1 VFGFSPNGATVRLK
15 ADTTVRGA
23 RYNRVV
29 LLRTDRATRACY
41 RTDGGQVVYGFPD
54 AVVHARCADD
64 VAVVRRPPHH
74 DRVPVTCRGG
84 GLTTEGESVASRGI
98 LLDLKGMHHLL
109 ECNGDTAWVEA
120 GMTWHQVAEALR
132 PRGLDYTS
140 APLNMLSTVGGPL
153 GVGGID
159 VNSPRHGC
167 AADQVV
173 ELEVVTPTGEIVRVK
188 DGDDYLER
196 VLLGYGQYGVITKA
210 RIKVRPY
217 RRMAVRHYLYTD
229 VGVALADMRRL
240 VEEDAVD
247 ACAILTLRDDVVAL
261 IVGFEGAVK
270 DFPDLALRNRAEP
283 FVYARMATRY
293 AMRPW
298 RLGEIGFLMRRKKD
312 LLPALLDP
320 LFLHEGVLCDRTV
333 VFSRL
338 IWRYWGGP
346 QVVIP
351 DLAIT
356 KANFEAAARRGI
368 DVCKRYFPYFTL
380 YAVMIRKFG
389 NRPRYEMSAI
399 PATSD
404 DHVCGIEFSPLLEGA
419 SYSRDHFQRF
429 KNAIY
434 DVGLDLGGS
443 YYRFGG
449 VMKPYVRRIFG
460 DEMVDR
466 HRAMKQALDPAF
478 ILNRDVVFDPPESA
492 NRSKNPA

>member
-1 VFGFSPNGATVRLK
+1 MIVVIESAG
-15 ADTTVRGA
+15 
-23 RYNRVV
+23 RYNRSV
-29 LLRTDRATRACY
+29 LLRTDRASRACY
-41 RTDGGQVVYGFPD
+41 RTDGGQVVYGMPES
-54 AVVHARCADD
+54 VVHARSPQD
-64 VAVVRRPPHH
+64 VAALLQIAQR
-74 DRVPVTCRGG
+74 DKVPVTCRGG
-84 GLTTEGESVASRGI
+84 GLTTEGESVAARGI
-98 LLDLKGMHHLL
+98 LLDVKGMHRLL
-109 ECNGDTAWVEA
+109 DCDGATAWVEA

-132 PRGLDYTS
+132 PLGLDYTS
-140 APLNMLSTVGGPL
+140 APLNMLSTVGGTL

-167 AADQVV
+167 AADQAV
-173 ELEVVTPTGEIVRVK
+173 ELEVVTPTGEIVTVK
-188 DGDDYLER
+188 EGDDYFER
-196 VLLGYGQYGVITKA
+196 VLLGYGQFGVITKA

-217 RRMAVRHYLYTD
+217 RRMAVRHFLYTD
-229 VGVALADMRRL
+229 IGVALADMRRI

-261 IVGFEGAVK
+261 IVGFEGALK
-270 DFPDLALRNRAEP
+270 DFPDLALRNSTEP
-283 FVYARMATRY
+283 LVYAKMAARY
-293 AMRPW
+293 ATRPW
-298 RLGEIGFLMRRKKD
+298 RLGEIGFLRRRKND

-320 LFLHEGVLCDRTV
+320 MFLHEGVLCDRTV

-356 KANFEAAARRGI
+356 KANFEQAARRGI
-368 DVCKRYFPYFTL
+368 DVCKRFFPYFTL

-389 NRPRYEMSAI
+389 DRPRYEMSAI
-399 PATSD
+399 PPTTD

-419 SYSRDHFQRF
+419 RYSRDHFQRF

-449 VMKPYVRRIFG
+449 MMKPYIRRIFG
-460 DEMVDR
+460 DEMVNR
-466 HRAMKQALDPAF
+466 HRAMKQALDPSF
-478 ILNRDVVFDPPESA
+478 ILNRDVVFDPPEA
-492 NRSKNPA
+492 

>member
-1 VFGFSPNGATVRLK
+1 MSQILLRSIGFRMAGTIA
-15 ADTTVRGA
+15 A
-23 RYNRVV
+23 V
-29 LLRTDRATRACY
+29 LLRTDRASRACY
-41 RTDGGQVVYGFPD
+41 RTDGGQVVYGMPD
-54 AVVHARCADD
+54 SVVHARSPEEVAD
-64 VAVVRRPPHH
+64 VLRIAQR
-74 DRVPVTCRGG
+74 DRIPVTCRGG

-98 LLDLKGMHHLL
+98 LLDVKGMHRLL
-109 ECNGDTAWVEA
+109 DCDGDTAWVEA
-120 GMTWHQVAEALR
+120 GMTWHEVAEALR

-140 APLNMLSTVGGPL
+140 APLNMLSTVGGTL

-167 AADQVV
+167 SADQVV

-188 DGDDYLER
+188 EGDDYLER
-196 VLLGYGQYGVITKA
+196 VLLGYGQFGVITKA

-217 RRMAVRHYLYTD
+217 RRMAVRHFLYTD
-229 VGVALADMRRL
+229 VGVALADMMRI
-240 VEEDAVD
+240 VSADMVD

-261 IVGFEGAVK
+261 IVGFEGEPEK
-270 DFPDLALRNRAEP
+270 FPDLALRHSPEAV
-283 FVYARMATRY
+283 VYAKMAARY
-293 AMRPW
+293 VMRPW
-298 RLGEIGFLMRRKKD
+298 RIGEIGFLLRRKND
-312 LLPALLDP
+312 LLPALHDP
-320 LFLHEGVLCDRTV
+320 LFVHDGVLCDRTV

-356 KANFEAAARRGI
+356 MANFEAAARRGI
-368 DVCKRYFPYFTL
+368 EVCKQYFSYFTL

-389 NRPRYEMSAI
+389 DRPRYEMSAI
-399 PATSD
+399 PATTD

-460 DEMVDR
+460 DEMVNR
-466 HRAMKQALDPAF
+466 HRAMKQALDPSF
-478 ILNRDVVFDPPESA
+478 ILNRDVVFDAPEA
-492 NRSKNPA
+492 G

>member
-1 VFGFSPNGATVRLK
+1 MTVH
-15 ADTTVRGA
+15 V
-23 RYNRVV
+23 
-29 LLRTDRATRACY
+29 DRASRACY
-41 RTDGGQVVYGFPD
+41 RTDGGQVVYGLPD
-54 AVVHARCADD
+54 SVCHARSPED
-64 VAVVRRPPHH
+64 VAGLLRRAQ
-74 DRVPVTCRGG
+74 RESIPVTCRGG
-84 GLTTEGESVASRGI
+84 GLTTEGESVTARGV
-98 LLDLKGMHHLL
+98 LLDLKGMNRLL
-109 ECNGDTAWVEA
+109 ECDGDTAWVEA

-140 APLNMLSTVGGPL
+140 APLNMLSTVGGTL

-167 AADQVV
+167 SADQAV

-188 DGDDYLER
+188 EGDDYLER
-196 VLLGYGQYGVITKA
+196 VLLGYGQFGVITKA

-217 RRMAVRHYLYTD
+217 RPMTVRHFLYTD
-229 VGVALADMRRL
+229 VGLALSDMMRL
-240 VEEDAVD
+240 VEEDVVD
-247 ACAILTLRDDVVAL
+247 ACAILTLRDDVIAL
-261 IVGFEGAVK
+261 VVGFEG
-270 DFPDLALRNRAEP
+270 EP
-283 FVYARMATRY
+283 RPLTLGSTPEPLVMARIAARY
-293 AMRPW
+293 ALRPW
-298 RLGEIGFLMRRKKD
+298 RMGDVGFLLRRKAD
-312 LLPALLDP
+312 LLPALHDP
-320 LFLHEGVLCDRTV
+320 LFARDGVLHDRTV

-338 IWRYWGGP
+338 IWRYWGGA

-368 DVCKRYFPYFTL
+368 AVCRQYFPYFTL

-399 PATSD
+399 PATGD

-419 SYSRDHFQRF
+419 HYSRDHFQRF
-429 KNAIY
+429 KNSIY

-460 DEMVDR
+460 DEMVNR
-466 HRAMKQALDPAF
+466 HRAMKQQLDPAF
-478 ILNRDVVFDPPESA
+478 ILNRDVVFDAPEA
-492 NRSKNPA
+492 A

>member
-1 VFGFSPNGATVRLK
+1 M
-15 ADTTVRGA
+15 
-23 RYNRVV
+23 
-29 LLRTDRATRACY
+29 LLRTDRASRACY

-54 AVVHARCADD
+54 AVVHARSPQE
-64 VAVVRRPPHH
+64 VAEVLRAAQRDRTPVV
-74 DRVPVTCRGG
+74 CRGG
-84 GLTTEGESVASRGI
+84 GLTTEGESVAARGI
-98 LLDLKGMHHLL
+98 LLDVKGMNRLL
-109 ECNGDTAWVEA
+109 DCDGATAWVEA

-140 APLNMLSTVGGPL
+140 APLNMLSTVGGTL

-167 AADQVV
+167 SADQAI
-173 ELEVVTPTGEIVRVK
+173 ELEVVTPTGDIVRIK
-188 DGDDYLER
+188 DGDDYMER
-196 VLLGYGQYGVITKA
+196 VLLGYGQFGVITKA
-210 RIKVRPY
+210 CIKVRPY
-217 RRMAVRHYLYTD
+217 RPMTVRHFLYTD
-229 VGVALADMRRL
+229 VGVAIADMMRI

-261 IVGFEGAVK
+261 IVGFEGESGA
-270 DFPDLALRNRAEP
+270 FPALSLRHSPELL
-283 FVYARMATRY
+283 VYARIAARY
-293 AMRPW
+293 GMRPW
-298 RLGEIGFLMRRKKD
+298 RLNDVGFLLRRKND
-312 LLPALLDP
+312 LLPALHNP
-320 LFLHEGVLCDRTV
+320 LFVQDAALHDRTV

-368 DVCKRYFPYFTL
+368 DVCKQYFPYFTL

-389 NRPRYEMSAI
+389 RRPRYEMSAI
-399 PATSD
+399 PSTD
-404 DHVCGIEFSPLLEGA
+404 DGHVCGIEFSPLLEGA

-449 VMKPYVRRIFG
+449 VMKSYVRRMFG
-460 DEMVDR
+460 AEMVDR
-466 HRAMKQALDPAF
+466 HRAMKQALDPSF
-478 ILNRDVVFDPPESA
+478 ILNPDVVFDRPEVG
-492 NRSKNPA
+492 

>member
-1 VFGFSPNGATVRLK
+1 VCHARSPEDVAS
-15 ADTTVRGA
+15 
-23 RYNRVV
+23 
-29 LLRTDRATRACY
+29 LLRRAQREST
-41 RTDGGQVVYGFPD
+41 
-54 AVVHARCADD
+54 
-64 VAVVRRPPHH
+64 
-74 DRVPVTCRGG
+74 PVTCRGG
-84 GLTTEGESVASRGI
+84 GLTTEGESVTARGV
-98 LLDLKGMHHLL
+98 LLDLKGMNRLL
-109 ECNGDTAWVEA
+109 ESDGDTAWVEA

-140 APLNMLSTVGGPL
+140 APLNMLSTVGGTL

-167 AADQVV
+167 SADQAV

-188 DGDDYLER
+188 EGDDYLER
-196 VLLGYGQYGVITKA
+196 VLLGYGQFGVITKA
-210 RIKVRPY
+210 RIRVRPY
-217 RRMAVRHYLYTD
+217 RPMAVRHFLYTD
-229 VGVALADMRRL
+229 VGLALCDMMRL

-247 ACAILTLRDDVVAL
+247 ACAILTLRDDVIAL
-261 IVGFEGAVK
+261 VVGFEGE
-270 DFPDLALRNRAEP
+270 PRHLRLGSTPEP
-283 FVYARMATRY
+283 LVMARIAARY
-293 AMRPW
+293 AVRPW
-298 RLGEIGFLMRRKKD
+298 RMGDLGFLRRRKAD
-312 LLPALLDP
+312 LLPALHDP
-320 LFLHEGVLCDRTV
+320 LFARGGVLHDRTV

-368 DVCKRYFPYFTL
+368 AVCRQYFPYFTL

-399 PATSD
+399 PATED

-419 SYSRDHFQRF
+419 HYSRDHFQRF

-449 VMKPYVRRIFG
+449 VMKSYVRRMFG
-460 DEMVDR
+460 DEMVNR
-466 HRAMKQALDPAF
+466 HRAMKQQLDPAF
-478 ILNRDVVFDPPESA
+478 ILNRDVVFDAPEA
-492 NRSKNPA
+492 A